1 MPMRYAVSIAALVL
15 VAGLEG
21 ASSTTRLVD
30 AVKQGN
36 RDSVRALL
44 KQRVDVNAPEADGMT
59 ALHWAVRASDVETAQ
74 LLIRAGAN
82 VRTANRYGITPLSLA
97 ATNGNAA
104 LIEALI
110 RAGAD
115 PNTAL
120 PDGETVLMTAART
133 GNPAALKMLL
143 VNGANVH
150 AKEASQGQ
158 TALMWAA
165 AENNPAAVQVL
176 VESGADI
183 NARSN
188 TLSYPQFKWVV
199 SGMVSTSLPRGG
211 WTPLMYAARQNATD
225 AARALADAKADLNL
239 RDPEGATALVIAI
252 INAHFDLAAV
262 LLEKGADPNVADET
276 GMAGLYAAVDMHTLG
291 PMLSRPVPKLV
302 DKLDAADLVKILLAK
317 GANPNARLKRP
328 VLGRHHDGGDASL
341 GDGTTPLMRAAKAND
356 VPVLR
361 LLLEG
366 GADPFLTQKDYTSA
380 LMIAAAGG
388 GRVGAYASPFPVS
401 EAGAIEAIKVLVEYG
416 ADVNGF
422 NANGQTAL
430 HSAAQRG
437 ADNLVKYLAERGAKL
452 DLKNKQGLT
461 PLDLAM
467 GLGGRGGFRPG
478 RPPVGAQVR
487 ESTAAL
493 LKQLMAN
500 RTASAALTT
509 TSSPQP

>member
-1 MPMRYAVSIAALVL
+1 MKMLKKYAVWIAALVS
-15 VAGLEG
+15 VAGLE
-21 ASSTTRLVD
+21 AASTTIRLTD

-36 RDSVRALL
+36 RETVRALL
-44 KQRVDVNAPEADGMT
+44 KQRVDVNAAESDGMT

-82 VRTANRYGITPLSLA
+82 VKAANRYGITPLSLA
-97 ATNGNAA
+97 ATNGDAA

-110 RAGAD
+110 KAGAD

-150 AKEASQGQ
+150 AKENSQGQ

-165 AENNPAAVQVL
+165 AENNPGAVQVL

-183 NARSN
+183 NARS
-188 TLSYPQFKWVV
+188 TSLTYPQFKWVV

-225 AARALADAKADLNL
+225 AARALADSKADLNL

-252 INAHFDLAAV
+252 INAHFDLAAM
-262 LLEKGADPNVADET
+262 LLEKGADPNVADQT
-276 GMAGLYAAVDMHTLG
+276 GMAALYAAVDMHTLG

-302 DKLDAADLVKILLAK
+302 DKLDAADLVKILLAR

-361 LLLEG
+361 MLLEG
-366 GADPFLTQKDYTSA
+366 GADPFLTQKDYTNA

-401 EAGAIEAIKVLVEYG
+401 EAGAIEAIKVLMEYG
-416 ADVNGF
+416 ADVNAF

-437 ADNLVKYLAERGAKL
+437 ADNLVKFLAERGAKL

-461 PLDLAM
+461 PLDVAM
-467 GLGGRGGFRPG
+467 GLGGRGGFRAG
-478 RPPVGAQVR
+478 RPPVGIQVR

-493 LKQLMAN
+493 LKQLMAE
-500 RTASAALTT
+500 RTASISVPT
-509 TSSPQP
+509 PVKQ

>member
-1 MPMRYAVSIAALVL
+1 VWIAVLVS
-15 VAGLEG
+15 VAGLG
-21 ASSTTRLVD
+21 AAGNGTQLVD
-30 AVKQGN
+30 AVKQRN
-36 RDSVRALL
+36 RDTVRALL
-44 KQRVDVNAPEADGMT
+44 KQRADVNAPEADGMT
-59 ALHWAVRASDVETAQ
+59 ALHWAVRGDDLETAQ

-82 VRTANRYGITPLSLA
+82 VKAANRYGITPLSLA
-97 ATNGNAA
+97 ATNGSPT
-104 LIEALI
+104 LIEALVK
-110 RAGAD
+110 AGAD

-133 GNPAALKMLL
+133 GNPAALKVLL
-143 VNGANVH
+143 VQGANVH

-176 VESGADI
+176 VESGADV
-183 NARSN
+183 NARSAD
-188 TLSYPQFKWVV
+188 LSYPQFKWVV

-211 WTPLMYAARQNATD
+211 WTPLMYAARQNSTE

-239 RDPEGATALVIAI
+239 RDPEGSTALMIAI
-252 INAHFDLAAV
+252 INAHFDLAAM
-262 LLEKGADPNVADET
+262 LLEKGADPNVVDET
-276 GMAGLYAAVDMHTLG
+276 GMAALYAAVDMHTLG

-302 DKLDAADLVKILLAK
+302 DKLDAADLVKLLLAR

-356 VPVLR
+356 VPVMR

-366 GADPFLTQKDYTSA
+366 GADPFLTQKDYTNA
-380 LMIAAAGG
+380 LMIVAAGG

-401 EAGAIEAIKVLVEYG
+401 ESGAIEAIQLLVEHG
-416 ADVNGF
+416 ADVNAF

-430 HSAAQRG
+430 HSAARRG
-437 ADNLVKYLAERGAKL
+437 ADDLVKYLAARGAKL
-452 DLKNKQGLT
+452 DQKNKQGLT
-461 PLDLAM
+461 PLDVAM
-467 GLGGRGGFRPG
+467 GLADGAGFRAG
-478 RPPVGAQVR
+478 RPPVGARVR

-493 LKQLMAN
+493 LKQLMAE
-500 RTASAALTT
+500 RTTAV
-509 TSSPQP
+509 TSLPQ

>member
-1 MPMRYAVSIAALVL
+1 MKYACGVSIGVVVF
-15 VAGLEG
+15 VAGLQ
-21 ASSTTRLVD
+21 ATATNLTRLAD

-36 RDSVRALL
+36 RDAVRALL
-44 KQRVDVNAPEADGMT
+44 KQRVDVNAPESDGMT
-59 ALHWAVRASDVETAQ
+59 ALHWAVRASDLETAQ

-82 VRTANRYGITPLSLA
+82 VRAANRYGITPLSLA
-97 ATNGNAA
+97 ATNGDPA

-110 RAGAD
+110 KAGAD
-115 PNTAL
+115 PNSAL

-133 GNPAALKMLL
+133 GNPAAVRMLL

-150 AKEASQGQ
+150 AREASQGQ

-165 AENNPAAVQVL
+165 AENNAAAIQVL

-183 NARSN
+183 NARSH
-188 TLSYPQFKWVV
+188 TLTYPQFKWVV

-225 AARALADAKADLNL
+225 AARALADLRADLNL
-239 RDPEGATALVIAI
+239 RDPEGATSLVIAI
-252 INAHFDLAAV
+252 INAHFDVAAM
-262 LLEKGADPNVADET
+262 LLEKGADPNIADDT
-276 GMAGLYAAVDMHTLG
+276 GMAALYAAVDMHTLG

-302 DKLDAADLVKILLAK
+302 DKLDAAGLVKILLSH

-328 VLGRHHDGGDASL
+328 ILGRHHDGGDASL

-361 LLLEG
+361 MLLEG
-366 GADPFLTQKDYTSA
+366 GADPFLTQKDYTNA
-380 LMIAAAGG
+380 LLIAAAGG
-388 GRVGAYASPFPVS
+388 GRVGAYRSPYPVS
-401 EAGAIEAIKVLVEYG
+401 EAGAIEAIKILVEYG
-416 ADVNGF
+416 VDVNSF

-437 ADNLVKYLAERGAKL
+437 ADNLVRYLAERGAKL

-461 PLDLAM
+461 PLDVAM

-478 RPPVGAQVR
+478 RAPAPAEVR
-487 ESTAAL
+487 ETTAAL

-500 RTASAALTT
+500 RTAT
-509 TSSPQP
+509 TSSQQ